1 MKNIQFLLLIL
12 TCSTTLH
19 AQKQPPLTIST
30 RSQLISIEK
39 KMQRVSERMI
49 FDTSQEIRQKSVYE
63 YIKLLKEA
71 LKVEGSYYFNFDSI
85 QYMSRVA
92 PEDSSFRILT
102 FQLTLNNRTVRH
114 YGCIQLNKKGSRI
127 IPLLDYSDTFALVP
141 QITLSNKN
149 WFGAVY
155 YKILTKKVKNKNIY
169 FLFGYDQNDVFSSRK
184 LVEPMWIEG
193 DTIARFGM
201 PIFEKTTKVKDLL
214 TDEVKTKNEMLY
226 RYKIEFASQ
235 ASVMLRYDEE
245 KKMIMHDHV
254 TSKNP
259 KHDDLAFTK
268 IPEGSYEGLK
278 WEKEHWIW
286 VPYVSIGENE
296 TNTPI
301 QPVPFKEKKQL
312 KHLPV
317 GK

>member
-1 MKNIQFLLLIL
+1 
-12 TCSTTLH
+12 
-19 AQKQPPLTIST
+19 
-30 RSQLISIEK
+30 
-39 KMQRVSERMI
+39 
-49 FDTSQEIRQKSVYE
+49 
-63 YIKLLKEA
+63 
-71 LKVEGSYYFNFDSI
+71 
-85 QYMSRVA
+85 MSRVA

-127 IPLLDYSDTFALVP
+127 IPLLDYSDTFPLVP

-155 YKILTKKVKNKNIY
+155 YKALTKKVKNKNIY

-193 DTIARFGM
+193 DTLARFGM

-214 TDEVKTKNEMLY
+214 TNEVKTKNEMLY

-235 ASVMLRYDEE
+235 ASVMMRYDEE
-245 KKMIMHDHV
+245 KKMIVHDHV
-254 TSKNP
+254 MSKNP

-286 VPYVSIGENE
+286 VPYVSIGEKE

>member
-1 MKNIQFLLLIL
+1 MKNIKTLFFFLAINTMLF
-12 TCSTTLH
+12 
-19 AQKQPPLTIST
+19 AQKQSPLTFGT
-30 RSQLISIEK
+30 RSQLVSIEK

-71 LKVEGSYYFNFDSI
+71 LKVDGSFYFNFDSI

-92 PEDSSFRILT
+92 PEDSTYRILT

-127 IPLLDYSDTFALVP
+127 IPLLDYSDTFPLVP
-141 QITLSNKN
+141 QYTLSNKN

-155 YKILTKKVKNKNIY
+155 YKILTKKVKNKNVY

-184 LVEPMWIEG
+184 LIDPMWIEG

-214 TDEVKTKNEMLY
+214 TDEIKTKNEMLY

-254 TSKNP
+254 ASKNP
-259 KHDDLAFTK
+259 KHEDLAFTK

-286 VPYVSIGENE
+286 VPYVSIGEKE

-301 QPVPFKEKKQL
+301 QPVPYNEKKQL
-312 KHLPV
+312 KKLPV